1 MAKEVMN
8 QIVEQLSAL
17 ADEVSDIHNSTL
29 TIDFSV
35 DTYNL
40 IASLYEEQNRI
51 ANALERIALKLESK

>member
-29 TIDFSV
+29 TIDLSV

-40 IASLYEEQNRI
+40 ISSLYEEQNRI